1 MLVPNTVSGLNKIR
15 IDWTCIFECQR
26 VKHKISTNKMKR
38 TENCLAKL
46 ERMNKVLRHEEPDR
60 VPISDFFW
68 GSFISRWRKELNLPS
83 DASPYN
89 YYDLD
94 WIVTTPNMDP
104 FIRPFETIRENEKE
118 VVVKT
123 GFLATLRK
131 RFDFPMPE
139 FMAFDTDTIEK
150 LQALEFDDPADPRR
164 FFSSGDNQIAGVGD
178 GFERNSPAWIETV
191 QKLHP
196 DFPVYGSIIE
206 CSECL
211 TRLIGQENALFWMGM
226 YPDELG
232 EQINRIGQ
240 FYFESMKAQI
250 RAANGLLDGMVIWGD
265 VAFRQTMLFDPEYW
279 RQYFKP
285 WVKAMIDECHRNNL
299 PVIYHGCGNVEL
311 ILDDF
316 IEMKL
321 DGYNPLEVKAGLDAV
336 KLKEKYGNKLA
347 YCGNNDIQVWETG
360 DKELIKSDVL
370 RKLNA
375 AKGGGFIFQS
385 DHSVSSSVSGHTYD
399 FIVKLV
405 REYGTYPLQLG
416 EFDLEMGGKTI

>member
-1 MLVPNTVSGLNKIR
+1 
-15 IDWTCIFECQR
+15 
-26 VKHKISTNKMKR
+26 MKR

-46 ERMNKVLRHEEPDR
+46 ERMNKALRHEEPDR

-68 GSFISRWRKELNLPS
+68 GSFVSRWRKELNLPAA
-83 DASPYN
+83 ASPYN

-104 FIRPFETIRENEKE
+104 FIRPFETICENEKE

-139 FMAFDTDTIEK
+139 FIAFDIDTIEK
-150 LQALEFDDPADPRR
+150 LQALEFDDPAEPRR
-164 FFSSGDNQIAGVGD
+164 FFAAGDNQIAGVGD
-178 GFERNSPAWIETV
+178 GFERNTPAWIETV
-191 QKLHP
+191 RRLHP
-196 DFPVYGSIIE
+196 EFPVYGSIIE

-226 YPDELG
+226 YPDDLG

-240 FYFESMKAQI
+240 FYLNSMKAQI

-311 ILDDF
+311 ILEDF

-321 DGYNPLEVKAGLDAV
+321 DAYNPLEVKAGLDAV
-336 KLKEKYGNKLA
+336 KLKEQFGNKLA
-347 YCGNNDIQVWETG
+347 YCGNNNIQIWETG
-360 DKELIKSDVL
+360 DRELIKRDVL

-385 DHSVSSSVSGHTYD
+385 DHSVSSDVSGQTYD
-399 FIVKLV
+399 YIVKLV
-405 REYGTYPLQLG
+405 REYGKYPLQLG
-416 EFDLEMGGKTI
+416 EFDLES

>member
-1 MLVPNTVSGLNKIR
+1 
-15 IDWTCIFECQR
+15 
-26 VKHKISTNKMKR
+26 MKR

-46 ERMNKVLRHEEPDR
+46 ERMNKALRHEEPDR

-68 GSFISRWRKELNLPS
+68 GSFIKRWREELNLP
-83 DASPYN
+83 DNASPYN

-104 FIRPFETIRENEKE
+104 FIQSFETIRENENE

-139 FMAFDTDTIEK
+139 FIAFDIDTIEK

-164 FFSSGDNQIAGVGD
+164 FFAAGDNQIAGVGD
-178 GFERNSPAWIETV
+178 GFERNTPAWIETI

-226 YPDELG
+226 YPDDLG

-240 FYFESMKAQI
+240 FYLDSMKAQI

-311 ILDDF
+311 ILEDF

-321 DGYNPLEVKAGLDAV
+321 DAYNPLEVKAGLDAV
-336 KLKEKYGNKLA
+336 KLKKQFGNKLA
-347 YCGNNDIQVWETG
+347 YCGNNNIQIWETG
-360 DKELIKSDVL
+360 DRELIKSDVL

-385 DHSVSSSVSGHTYD
+385 DHSVSSDVSGQTYD
-399 FIVKLV
+399 YIVKLV
-405 REYGTYPLQLG
+405 REYGKYPLQLG
-416 EFDLEMGGKTI
+416 EFDLKI

>member
-1 MLVPNTVSGLNKIR
+1 
-15 IDWTCIFECQR
+15 
-26 VKHKISTNKMKR
+26 MKR

-46 ERMNKVLRHEEPDR
+46 ERMNKALRHEEPDR

-68 GSFISRWRKELNLPS
+68 GSFVSRWQKELNLPA

-104 FIRPFETIRENEKE
+104 LIQSFETIRENENE

-139 FMAFDTDTIEK
+139 FIAFDIDTIEK

-164 FFSSGDNQIAGVGD
+164 FFAAGDNQIAGVGD
-178 GFERNSPAWIETV
+178 GFERNTPAWIETI

-226 YPDELG
+226 YPDDLG

-240 FYFESMKAQI
+240 FYLDSMKAQI

-285 WVKAMIDECHRNNL
+285 WVKAMIDECHDNNL

-311 ILDDF
+311 ILEDF

-321 DGYNPLEVKAGLDAV
+321 DAYNPLEVKAGLDAV
-336 KLKEKYGNKLA
+336 KLKKQFGNKLA
-347 YCGNNDIQVWETG
+347 YCGNNNIQIWETG
-360 DKELIKSDVL
+360 DRELIKSDVL

-385 DHSVSSSVSGHTYD
+385 DHSVSSDVSGQTYD
-399 FIVKLV
+399 YIVKLV
-405 REYGTYPLQLG
+405 REYGKYPLQLG
-416 EFDLEMGGKTI
+416 EFDLKI

>member
-1 MLVPNTVSGLNKIR
+1 M
-15 IDWTCIFECQR
+15 E
-26 VKHKISTNKMKR
+26 R
-38 TENCLAKL
+38 TANCLAKL
-46 ERMNKVLRHEEPDR
+46 ERMNKALRHEEPDR

-68 GSFISRWRKELNLPS
+68 GSFIKRWREELNLPH
-83 DASPYN
+83 DASPYY

-104 FIRPFETIRENEKE
+104 FIQSFETIRENENE

-131 RFDFPMPE
+131 RYDFPMPE

-164 FFSSGDNQIAGVGD
+164 FFSAGDNQIAGVGD
-178 GFERNSPAWIETV
+178 GFERNTPAWIETI

-240 FYFESMKAQI
+240 FYLDSMKAQI

-311 ILDDF
+311 ILEDF

-321 DGYNPLEVKAGLDAV
+321 DAYNPLEVKAGLDAV
-336 KLKEKYGNKLA
+336 NLKKQFGNKLA
-347 YCGNNDIQVWETG
+347 YCGNNNIQVWETG

-385 DHSVSSSVSGHTYD
+385 DHSVSSDVSGQTYD
-399 FIVKLV
+399 YIVKLV
-405 REYGTYPLQLG
+405 REYGKYPLQLG
-416 EFDLEMGGKTI
+416 ESDLEI